1 MSHLYMESVKKKK
14 TYRYRE
20 QTGRYLPE
28 AGDQGGGKDGQVL
41 QISNLLELNNP
52 WDVMYRMVTIVN
64 NTVLFI

>member
-1 MSHLYMESVKKKK
+1 MSHLYMESGTKK

-28 AGDQGGGKDGQVL
+28 AGDQGGGKDDQVL

-64 NTVLFI
+64 NTVLYI